1 MESDYNKSKNGE
13 KAPDKEQLNKDSV
26 SVRAIISC
34 PICGTRKSYRNR
46 FSLNAIE
53 QMVVSLKIFD
63 WLTCSECGELL
74 KLDLEFRI

>member
-1 MESDYNKSKNGE
+1 LESDYNKTKNGE
-13 KAPDKEQLNKDSV
+13 KAPVEEELDKDSV
-26 SVRAIISC
+26 SVRAIITC
-34 PICGTRKSYRNR
+34 PTCGTNKSFKNH

-63 WLTCSECGELL
+63 WLTCSKCGELL

>member
-13 KAPDKEQLNKDSV
+13 EAPVEEKLDKNLV
-26 SVRAIISC
+26 IVRAIISC
-34 PICGTRKSYRNR
+34 PTCGTKKSFKNR
-46 FSLNAIE
+46 FSLSAIE

-74 KLDLEFRI
+74 KLDLEFKI

>member
-1 MESDYNKSKNGE
+1 LESDYNKSKNGE
-13 KAPDKEQLNKDSV
+13 KASVAEELDKDTV

-34 PICGTRKSYRNR
+34 PTCRTKKSFKNR
-46 FSLNAIE
+46 FSLKAME

-74 KLDLEFRI
+74 KLDLEFKI